1 MTGILFADYFVV
13 RNRTLHLS
21 DLYVGNS
28 ASAYWYTAG
37 FNWRPI
43 IAWYVSAP
51 LTPSPTVAP
60 PPPFHENSPLA
71 KIFSCS

>member
-1 MTGILFADYFVV
+1 MTGILFADYFLV
-13 RNRTLHLS
+13 RNRALHLS

-43 IAWYVSAP
+43 IAWYVSP
-51 LTPSPTVAP
+51 SLTPSPTAP
-60 PPPFHENSPLA
+60 PLLVLSM
-71 KIFSCS
+71 KIHSWQKISCN